1 MSLFALSRTIGP
13 IPVDVIV
20 REQHES
26 DITITTNPV
35 EFGAAVSD
43 HAYVEP
49 KKLMLDA
56 VMASRVGPAAVGA
69 AYQSLLRLQELREP
83 FDVITG
89 LTLYRNMLIER
100 LTVNRDSR
108 MATVLYFT
116 AELREVIIVDTETT
130 EGEGKSEDPQKAQ
143 GQKGKTNQSG
153 LSKNKSTDANSQA
166 RTTATTESGNN
177 VTKTETGPN
186 RSLALTAWRN
196 VTGGE

>member
-13 IPVDVIV
+13 IPVDVVV

-56 VMASRVGPAAVGA
+56 VMASRAGPAAVGA

-89 LTLYRNMLIER
+89 LTLYRDMLIER
-100 LTVNRDSR
+100 ITVNRDSR

-130 EGEGKSEDPQKAQ
+130 EGDGPSEDPQKAQ

-153 LSKNKSTDANSQA
+153 LSQNKATDADSQA
-166 RTTATTESGNN
+166 RATAPSESGNN

-186 RSLALTAWRN
+186 QSLLITAWRN